1 MAKKYK
7 NGDVMV
13 ELKPQTEDDFLACCR
28 NEISSMYGYE
38 DGFNVVDVVN
48 GMIRI
53 ETDQPLN
60 RLHLIKFHSLGLHIV
75 RINSEQDGILQ
86 ITLSF

>member
-1 MAKKYK
+1 MT
-7 NGDVMV
+7 V
-13 ELKPQTEDDFLACCR
+13 ELTPQTEDDFLASCR

-38 DGFNVVDVVN
+38 EGFHVIDVVN

-53 ETDQPLN
+53 ETDQPVN
-60 RLHLIKFHSLGLHIV
+60 KLHLNKFHSLGLRIS

-86 ITLSF
+86 ITLSY